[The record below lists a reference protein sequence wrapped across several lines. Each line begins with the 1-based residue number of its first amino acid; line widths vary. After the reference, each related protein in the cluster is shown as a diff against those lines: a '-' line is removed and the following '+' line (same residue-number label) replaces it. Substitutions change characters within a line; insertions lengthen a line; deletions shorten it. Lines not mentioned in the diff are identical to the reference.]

1 MASKEKAAELRAQY
15 EELAKIKSTPEAEL
29 RALKALIKNRMRVPG
44 EYRQWSDSL

>member
-15 EELAKIKSTPEAEL
+15 EALAKIKSTPVAEL
-29 RALKALIKNRMRVPG
+29 RALKDSIRYRMRVPG